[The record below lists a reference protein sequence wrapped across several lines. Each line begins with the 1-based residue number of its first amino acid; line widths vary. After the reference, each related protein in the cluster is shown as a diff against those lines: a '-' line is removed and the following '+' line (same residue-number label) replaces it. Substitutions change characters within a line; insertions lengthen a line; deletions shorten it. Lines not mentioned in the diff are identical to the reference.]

1 MLNRIVACFIFGKQ
15 RPDFSLHLSLDGMD
29 WGDAVVTGSF
39 EKSIRTPPCN
49 PETLEEAVTA
59 VIEKEINGAPGL
71 SSQNGSDFAAGA
83 EFSVIAD

>member
-39 EKSIRTPPCN
+39 EKSKKAQRVILENSVKTRYIRFT
-49 PETLEEAVTA
+49 
-59 VIEKEINGAPGL
+59 GL